1 MIALFI
7 FMMVL
12 QPSADTSSVG
22 PSAYQSL
29 EYQIKDRNFKATFAP
44 STGDIY
50 LFHSNDRTFVRLS
63 EEGSVD
69 TLGTIPQNLDGLD
82 KMDVTSDG
90 ESIYFWENGIGRVH
104 RYDIA
109 TDTLVR
115 EDTSHPHRTMFS
127 HAPFLSR
134 DNYIYAIGGYGYW
147 EFRNFLI
154 RYEPE
159 FGQWEKLPSLND
171 DSVVRSWKGLLFKL
185 DDTFYYLVDHTE
197 DDGSVKTYVYRFEV
211 DESTWYR
218 ESDLESIFLKF
229 KIMNRGMSG
238 TFPQN
243 PTYMIDKDNRHLAF
257 LSSTTENSLL
267 NFVDV
272 DESTL
277 YQLDFNLLGIND
289 VRAVFYSDRIDRW
302 IILGH
307 EFAWT
312 ERSNLKAYLFEF
324 DENNPF
330 ITIYKPE
337 SEQPVDQNLI
347 LAAGGILMFVLVGIF
362 IYYRRQ
368 SKETARGKSDA
379 SATEPSDPPVT
390 IYTAEDD
397 TVTVFIHGKRFHTAE
412 DQALRELW
420 KIIAEVVESGDSSIL
435 VSKVD
440 QRLYSDQSHASYNS
454 RNRKKLINLI
464 NSACGFKLL
473 NEERSKVDKRYKV
486 LTIQSAKIGIS
497 TS

>member
-12 QPSADTSSVG
+12 QLSADTSSVD
-22 PSAYQSL
+22 PSAYETL
-29 EYQIKDRNFKATFAP
+29 EYQIKDRNFKATFDP
-44 STGDIY
+44 SSGDIILY
-50 LFHSNDRTFVRLS
+50 HSNDRRIVSLS
-63 EEGSVD
+63 EDGSVD

-90 ESIYFWENGIGRVH
+90 RSIYFWENGIGRVH

-109 TDTLVR
+109 SDTIVR

-134 DNYIYAIGGYGYW
+134 DNFIYAIGGYGYW

-171 DSVVRSWKGLLFKL
+171 DAVVRSWKGLLYKL
-185 DDTFYYLVDHTE
+185 DDTFYYLVDHPE

-218 ESDLESIFLKF
+218 ESELESIFVKL
-229 KIMNRGMSG
+229 KIMNRGVSG

-243 PTYMIDKDNRHLAF
+243 TTYMIDNNNRHLAF

-267 NFVDV
+267 NFISL
-272 DESTL
+272 DESVV
-277 YQLDFNLLGIND
+277 YQLNLNMLGIND
-289 VRAVFYSDRIDRW
+289 VRAVFYSDRIDHW

-312 ERSNLKAYLFEF
+312 ERDNLEAYLFEF
-324 DENNPF
+324 DKNNPF
-330 ITIYKPE
+330 ITVFEPE
-337 SEQPVDQNLI
+337 SEQPIDQNLI
-347 LAAGGILMFVLVGIF
+347 LTAGGLLVFVLIGILL
-362 IYYRRQ
+362 YYRRQ
-368 SKETARGKSDA
+368 SGDSEPAVSAPSTPDA
-379 SATEPSDPPVT
+379 SDPPVM
-390 IYTAEDD
+390 IYTDEDD
-397 TVTVFIHGKRFHTAE
+397 GITVFIHGKRFHTAE

-420 KIIAEVVESGDSSIL
+420 KIIAEMVESGDSSIL
-435 VSKVD
+435 VSRVD

-464 NSACGFKLL
+464 NSTCGFKLL

-486 LTIQSAKIGIS
+486 LTIQNSKIGIS